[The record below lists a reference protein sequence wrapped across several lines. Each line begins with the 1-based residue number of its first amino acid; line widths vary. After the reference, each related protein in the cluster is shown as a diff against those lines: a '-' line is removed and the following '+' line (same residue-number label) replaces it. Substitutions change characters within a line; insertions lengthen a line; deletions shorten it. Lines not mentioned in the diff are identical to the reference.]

1 MLEAN
6 PVQDIEREQD
16 FVEGPAIREAGLP
29 AHVVALNLRATP
41 AANDASLRR
50 ARRRLRSLVWDDG
63 GLKPFRVA

>member
-6 PVQDIEREQD
+6 PVPNIEREQD
-16 FVEGPAIREAGLP
+16 FVEAPVIREQGLP
-29 AHVVALNLRATP
+29 TRVALNLRATP

>member
-6 PVQDIEREQD
+6 SVPNIEREQD
-16 FVEGPAIREAGLP
+16 FVEVPVIRGQSLP
-29 AHVVALNLRATP
+29 TRVAVNLRTTP